1 MTVEFPRP
9 VAVAKIGGAG
19 LTIAIEATEAERA
32 AVAARMDIPAI
43 QSLACEFQL
52 TREGDGVSFAA
63 KGTLRALVTR
73 VCVVSAEDFEAPVL
87 EAFSVRFVPADRMRE
102 DIDPDEPDE
111 VPYDGTAIDLGEAA
125 TEQLGLALDPYPRM
139 PGAMPPEV
147 EDDVSDS
154 PFAAL
159 ARVRRE
165 GET

>member
-73 VCVVSAEDFEAPVL
+73 VCVV
-87 EAFSVRFVPADRMRE
+87 PADRMRE